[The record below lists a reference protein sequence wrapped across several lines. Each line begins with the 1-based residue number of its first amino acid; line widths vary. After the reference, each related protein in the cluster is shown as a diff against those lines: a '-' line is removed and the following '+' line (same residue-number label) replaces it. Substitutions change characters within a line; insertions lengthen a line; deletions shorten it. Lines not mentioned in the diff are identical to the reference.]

1 VLKLIQKKTSSFH
14 LHLKEHFRTEITK
27 KEMAFIIILLAANF
41 VLFFIPNPY
50 DASDRY
56 QYTVGKVISVDNS
69 QVGQYGIIRQGTQF
83 AEIQILKGK
92 FKDKVLETHNNLIG
106 KMELDKFLKTGDKV
120 YCELYEKNNEQLY
133 LNVVDF
139 YRLGT
144 EGLLFSIFIILLIV
158 FAGWIGVKTVLSF
171 STSLL
176 VVWKIM
182 IPLFLE
188 GFDPVLLAFF
198 IVLGLTSIVIF
209 LVGGFEKK
217 GLVAF
222 LGAGSG
228 VLITLVLSQ
237 LFSKPF
243 IINGSVLPFSETLL
257 NSGFAHLN
265 INKLFLA
272 SVFIGSSGAVMDIGM
287 DIAASM
293 KEVVDKHPEIS
304 VKDLM
309 FSGFNVG
316 RAVVG
321 TMSTTL
327 LFAYAGGYLTLLMA
341 FMAQGV
347 NTMAMLN
354 INYFSSEIFKTVIG
368 SFGLV
373 LTAPFTAVIGAFI
386 FKAKNK

>member
-1 VLKLIQKKTSSFH
+1 MLKNDGQKKLPFH
-14 LHLKEHFRTEITK
+14 HHLKDHFKTEITK
-27 KEMAFIIILLAANF
+27 AEIIFILILVVSNV

-50 DASDRY
+50 NGSKMY
-56 QYTVGKVISVDNS
+56 QYTVGTVLTVDNS

-83 AEIQILKGK
+83 ADIQITKGP
-92 FKDKVLETHNNLIG
+92 FKGTVLQTHNHLIG
-106 KMELDKFLKTGDKV
+106 KMELDKFLKTGDQV
-120 YCELYEKNNEQLY
+120 YVELYEKDDEELI

-144 EGLLFSIFIILLIV
+144 EGFLFLIFIGLLII
-158 FAGWIGVKTVLSF
+158 FAGWTGIKTVLSF

-182 IPLFLE
+182 IPLFLQ
-188 GFDPVLLAFF
+188 GYDPVFLAFL
-198 IVLGLTSIVIF
+198 IVLGLTAVIIF
-209 LVGGFEKK
+209 LVGGFERK
-217 GLVAF
+217 GIVAF
-222 LGAGSG
+222 LGSGSG

-304 VKDLM
+304 LKDLI

-327 LFAYAGGYLTLLMA
+327 LFAYAGGYLTLLMT

-347 NTMAMLN
+347 NTLAMLN
-354 INYFSSEIFKTVIG
+354 INYFSSEIFKTIIG

-373 LTAPFTAVIGAFI
+373 LTAPFTAIIGALI
-386 FKAKNK
+386 YKIKK

>member
-1 VLKLIQKKTSSFH
+1 MLFMYKIFGNIKKSEMIFILFLIV
-14 LHLKEHFRTEITK
+14 
-27 KEMAFIIILLAANF
+27 ADIILFL
-41 VLFFIPNPY
+41 VPNPY
-50 DASDRY
+50 MKNDQY
-56 QYTVGKVISVDNS
+56 QYGVGEVISVNNE
-69 QVGQYGIIRQGTQF
+69 QVAQFGIIRQGTQYV
-83 AEIQILKGK
+83 EVKVKRGPNKGK
-92 FKDKVLETHNNLIG
+92 VFETHNQLIG

-120 YCELYEKNNEQLY
+120 YIEMFKTNAGDTMLK
-133 LNVVDF
+133 VVDF
-139 YRLGT
+139 YRLGI
-144 EGLLFSIFIILLIV
+144 EGILFGIFVIILII
-158 FAGWIGVKTVLSF
+158 FAGWTGVKTVLSF

-176 VVWKIM
+176 VIWKIM
-182 IPLFLE
+182 MPLFLD
-188 GFDPVLLAFF
+188 GYDPVILAFF
-198 IVLGLTSIVIF
+198 IVLALTSVVIF

-222 LGAGSG
+222 LGSGSG
-228 VLITLVLSQ
+228 VLMTLLLSQ
-237 LFSKPF
+237 VFSEPF
-243 IINGSVLPFSETLL
+243 VINGSVLPFSETLL

-265 INKLFLA
+265 LNKLFLA

-293 KEVVDKHPEIS
+293 NEVVEKHPKIQ
-304 VKDLM
+304 VKELM

-354 INYFSSEIFKTVIG
+354 INYFSSEIFKTIIG

-373 LTAPFTAVIGAFI
+373 LTAPLTAIIGAFI
-386 FKAKNK
+386 FKKTQKE

>member
-1 VLKLIQKKTSSFH
+1 MYKIFYKEKKS
-14 LHLKEHFRTEITK
+14 EII
-27 KEMAFIIILLAANF
+27 FIIILVIINIGL
-41 VLFFIPNPY
+41 LLIPNHY
-50 DASDRY
+50 SKDSIYR
-56 QYTVGKVISVDNS
+56 YTVGKVIAVDNS
-69 QVGQYGIIRQGTQF
+69 QVGQYGIIRQGEQY
-83 AEIQILKGK
+83 AEIEVLKGEQK
-92 FKDKVLETHNNLIG
+92 GEIFETNNQLIG
-106 KMELDKFLKTGDKV
+106 KMELDKFLKEGDKV
-120 YCELYEKNNEQLY
+120 YVEMFDARGKTY

-139 YRLGT
+139 YRIGT
-144 EGLLFSIFIILLIV
+144 EGILMGIFFIILIIY
-158 FAGWIGVKTVLSF
+158 AGWTGIKTILSF
-171 STSLL
+171 STALL
-176 VVWKIM
+176 TIWKVM
-182 IPLFLE
+182 IPMFLQ
-188 GFDPVLLAFF
+188 GYDPVFLAFW
-198 IVLGLTSIVIF
+198 IVLALTAIVIF

-217 GLVAF
+217 GIVAF

-237 LFSKPF
+237 LFSGPF

-265 INKLFLA
+265 LNKLFLA

-287 DIAASM
+287 DLSASM

-304 VKDLM
+304 VKDLTL
-309 FSGFNVG
+309 SGFNVG

-347 NTMAMLN
+347 NTGAMLN
-354 INYFSSEIFKTVIG
+354 LNYFSSEIFKTIIG

-373 LTAPFTAVIGAFI
+373 LTAPFTAIIGAI
-386 FKAKNK
+386 IYKLPSKNKKINA

>member
-1 VLKLIQKKTSSFH
+1 
-14 LHLKEHFRTEITK
+14 
-27 KEMAFIIILLAANF
+27 MAFIIILLAANF

-120 YCELYEKNNEQLY
+120 YCELYEKDNEQLY